1 MFFFAI
7 TFCFFLWSFCSC
19 CICSLS
25 YSSDHSDGTTLA
37 LVGLTKYKRVSIS
50 KTKHFFAKKISF
62 ISYFLKKKRYVQ
74 KQPPEVFC
82 KGRFSWKFRKI
93 HKKTHFQSLV
103 LNKVSGL
110 RSATL
115 LKKRLWHRCFPVNF
129 AKFLRAPFL
138 QNTFKRRLLYTVN
151 TQI

>member
-7 TFCFFLWSFCSC
+7 TFCFLLWSFCSC

-25 YSSDHSDGTTLA
+25 YSSDHSDDTTFA

-50 KTKHFFAKKISF
+50 KTKHLFAKKISF

-93 HKKTHFQSLV
+93 HKKTPFQSLV
-103 LNKVSGL
+103 LNKVPGL

-115 LKKRLWHRCFPVNF
+115 LKKGTLAQVFSCEFF
-129 AKFLRAPFL
+129 EISKS
-138 QNTFKRRLLYTVN
+138 TFFTEHL
-151 TQI
+151 